1 MQANVCFHGFM
12 AARRSR
18 GLDSRERVLAAA
30 RARFAAHGFA
40 AVTMREIG
48 EAAGL
53 DNSSLYRHFRSK
65 TELANAVLDRA
76 AGEILAL
83 LSGALAPADPPTL
96 EALADA
102 AGRLGSALFD
112 RPELARLIVHW
123 VMSRGESGA
132 VFSVGVRA
140 DDPQRPAGRLVLFVR
155 QWLARAERARAIRRH
170 ADPDALVILIGALV
184 LRPATHGHL
193 LASLEPRRSR
203 ASARAAFERE
213 LRAVVRGAFT
223 P

>member
-1 MQANVCFHGFM
+1 M
-12 AARRSR
+12 AARRPR

-83 LSGALAPADPPTL
+83 LSGALAPGDPPTL
-96 EALADA
+96 DALVET
-102 AGRLGSALFD
+102 AGRLGVALFD
-112 RPELARLIVHW
+112 RPDLARLIVHW

-140 DDPQRPAGRLVLFVR
+140 DDPRRPAGRLVLFVR
-155 QWLARAERARAIRRH
+155 EWLARAERVRAIRRH

-203 ASARAAFERE
+203 ASARAAFEHE
-213 LRAVVRGAFT
+213 LRAVVRGAFAA
-223 P
+223 